1 MNIREATYSTYES
14 FSIREATY
22 STYKSFDIL
31 PSKIFRTESSGFTE
45 QNAARGHKNQ

>member
-14 FSIREATY
+14 FSIREAIY

-31 PSKIFRTESSGFTE
+31 PSKIIRTESSGFTE
-45 QNAARGHKNQ
+45 QNAERGRKNQ

>member
-14 FSIREATY
+14 FSIREAIY

-31 PSKIFRTESSGFTE
+31 PSKIFRT
-45 QNAARGHKNQ
+45 